1 MRKKTKKE
9 QEKLTKILK
18 TPKVAKKQERKL
30 KRKMQ
35 GLRRVM
41 RKQQADFRS
50 HNDMWF
56 DEQAERARI
65 IREVEQEEQEE
76 TNATE
81 GARGEV

>member
-9 QEKLTKILK
+9 QEKLTQILK

-30 KRKMQ
+30 KRKIQ

-41 RKQQADFRS
+41 RKQQGKFREQ
-50 HNDMWF
+50 NDMWF

-65 IREVEQEEQEE
+65 IREVEAEEEQE
-76 TNATE
+76 
-81 GARGEV
+81 ARGEV